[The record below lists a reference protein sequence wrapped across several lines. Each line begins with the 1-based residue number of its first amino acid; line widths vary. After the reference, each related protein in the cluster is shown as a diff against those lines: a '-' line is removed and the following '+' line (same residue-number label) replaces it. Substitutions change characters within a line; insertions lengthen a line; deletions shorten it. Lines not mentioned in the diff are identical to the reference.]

1 MTTSDW
7 RKMFTQLNTKPI
19 KKAKYIKHNRPK
31 KRSCGK
37 ALVKCKVT
45 GRNRG
50 VIRKYGLDICRQS
63 FREMATS
70 LGFKK
75 YN

>member
-7 RKMFTQLNTKPI
+7 RKMFTQLNAKPI
-19 KKAKYIKHNRPK
+19 KKAKYIKHNAPK

-37 ALVKCKVT
+37 AKIKCRVT
-45 GRNRG
+45 GRNGG
-50 VIRKYGLDICRQS
+50 VIRKYGLYVCRQS
-63 FREMATS
+63 FREIATE

-75 YN
+75 YS